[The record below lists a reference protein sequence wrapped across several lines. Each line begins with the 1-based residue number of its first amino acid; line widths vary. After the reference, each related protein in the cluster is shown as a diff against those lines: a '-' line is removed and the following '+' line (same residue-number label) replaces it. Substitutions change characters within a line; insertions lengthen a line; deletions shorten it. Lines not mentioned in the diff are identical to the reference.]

1 MESIVREREKRRE
14 EVVIRGVFVELIVL
28 KYTL

>member
-1 MESIVREREKRRE
+1 MDSIVREREKRRE